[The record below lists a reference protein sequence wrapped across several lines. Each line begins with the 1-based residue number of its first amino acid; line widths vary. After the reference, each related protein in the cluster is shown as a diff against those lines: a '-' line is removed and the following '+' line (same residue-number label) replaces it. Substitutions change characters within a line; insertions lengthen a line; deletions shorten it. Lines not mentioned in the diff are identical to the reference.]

1 MAIWQASRV
10 SRMDARLLAPLQLE
24 MDEGVRTQPQAE
36 RLQRDHV
43 AWRHVGE
50 IDVAAGA
57 GHEEGLQLLGRRFE
71 DEPPAVGAAVDDLLD
86 DVEAGLPAWVADA
99 AATAF
104 PCLGHDEGRSGREVL
119 LDEGHPLIAGQR
131 GRALSVL
138 VAHLAQDNELL
149 GGAGDELR
157 LSRGR
162 QMNRAVRD
170 FDITAAVPLAEVE
183 VILDEILSDELLE
196 EGAAEEVAN
205 AVLLQA
211 GHLLFQARGDERRA
225 PAKLDEV
232 DAAGRAGDRVL
243 EYADGNAVV
252 DDDGEPFLARLHAA
266 KGHAEWIS
274 VHSRFLFIGADSS
287 CGLAA
292 GRGVMSCFRR

>member
-10 SRMDARLLAPLQLE
+10 SRMDAPFLAPLQLE

-50 IDVAAGA
+50 IDIAAEA
-57 GHEEGLQLLGRRFE
+57 GHEEGLQLLGRRLE
-71 DEPPAVGAAVDDLLD
+71 YEPPAVGAAVDDLLD
-86 DVEAGLPAWVADA
+86 DVEAGLPARVADA
-99 AATAF
+99 AAAAF
-104 PCLGHDEGRSGREVL
+104 PRLGHDEGRSGRKVL

-131 GRALSVL
+131 GGALGVL
-138 VAHLAQDNELL
+138 VAHLAQDNELRC
-149 GGAGDELR
+149 GAGDELR

-170 FDITAAVPLAEVE
+170 FDITAAVPLAELE
-183 VILDEILSDELLE
+183 VILGEILRDELLE
-196 EGAAEEVAN
+196 EGAAEEVAD

-211 GHLLFQARGDERRA
+211 GHLLFQARCDERRA

-232 DAAGRAGDRVL
+232 DAVGRAGDRVL
-243 EYADGNAVV
+243 ENTDGKAVV
-252 DDDGEPFLARLHAA
+252 DDDGEPFLAWLHAA
-266 KGHAEWIS
+266 KRHAEWIS
-274 VHSRFLFIGADSS
+274 VHRGFLF
-287 CGLAA
+287 
-292 GRGVMSCFRR
+292 